1 MQVRADG
8 GGSSHTG
15 PMNGNPIQSSLEDD
29 AMDPIQH
36 DSARVPREATTPR
49 RFMEHRWG
57 RRVAL
62 DMPVHITLPGGD
74 SAVGVLRD
82 ASISGGFIETP
93 LHLAVGAPLGVV
105 LLVGAGAARRAVD
118 LPACVT
124 RKARDGLAIEWRD
137 MASPPVLALLRA
149 SGAELAHLTGRDRV
163 FS

>member
-1 MQVRADG
+1 MSPLQQEHARA
-8 GGSSHTG
+8 
-15 PMNGNPIQSSLEDD
+15 
-29 AMDPIQH
+29 
-36 DSARVPREATTPR
+36 PREAAANA

-62 DMPVHITLPGGD
+62 DLPVHITLPTGD

-82 ASISGGFIETP
+82 ASISGGFVKTP
-93 LHLAVGAPLGVV
+93 LHLPVCTRLGVV
-105 LLVGAGAARRAVD
+105 LLVGTGAARRAVD

-124 RKARDGLAIEWRD
+124 RNARDGLAIEWRD

-149 SGAELAHLTGRDRV
+149 TGAELAHLTGRDRA